1 MRNACRL
8 LVVNLK
14 GENRLEDLELDRRI
28 ILKLII
34 THRIEGVD

>member
-1 MRNACRL
+1 MGK
-8 LVVNLK
+8 LK
-14 GENRLEDLELDRRI
+14 GENRLEDLGLATRRI